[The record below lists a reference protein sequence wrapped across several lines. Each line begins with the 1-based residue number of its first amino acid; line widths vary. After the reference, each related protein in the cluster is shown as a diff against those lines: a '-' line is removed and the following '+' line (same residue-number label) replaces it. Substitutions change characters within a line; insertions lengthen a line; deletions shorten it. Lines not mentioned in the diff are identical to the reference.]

1 MATGHDLYAMEEVVI
16 RAKGQILVDTGLAVG
31 LPRGTYARIAP
42 RSGLANKKRIN
53 VGGSVIDGDNT
64 GEVKVILMNH
74 GTQDCLIQEGERI
87 AQVIV
92 EKINT
97 ETAVQIEYLANTDR
111 GTQGFGSTESNSKQT
126 IK

>member
-1 MATGHDLYAMEEVVI
+1 MAAGHDLYAMEEVLI
-16 RAKGQILVDTGLAVG
+16 PAKGQALVDTGLAVG

-53 VGGSVIDGDNT
+53 VGGGVIDADYT

-74 GTQDCLIQEGERI
+74 GTQDCLIQAGERK
-87 AQVIV
+87 AQIIF

-97 ETAVQIEYLANTDR
+97 ETAI
-111 GTQGFGSTESNSKQT
+111 
-126 IK
+126 